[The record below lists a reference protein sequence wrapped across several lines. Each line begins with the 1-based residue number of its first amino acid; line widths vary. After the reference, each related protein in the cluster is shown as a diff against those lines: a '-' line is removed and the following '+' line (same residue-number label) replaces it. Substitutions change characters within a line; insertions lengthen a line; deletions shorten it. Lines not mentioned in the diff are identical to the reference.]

1 MTEQDRQHALRV
13 VNHASESIFTK
24 YAAGIKEHGGH
35 LPCKGG
41 LHGEAWAEDVDL
53 SVYLSTLREQLVAI
67 HANRGEHPQE
77 AASALRLLL
86 YGDPSD
92 TLPGTVIKP

>member
-1 MTEQDRQHALRV
+1 MTDTQHNHAIRV
-13 VNHASESIFTK
+13 VNHASESILSR
-24 YAAGIKEHGGH
+24 YRAGQAAHGGT
-35 LPCKGG
+35 LFCKGG
-41 LHGEAWAEDVDL
+41 LHAEAWAEAVDL
-53 SVYLSTLREQLVAI
+53 IVYLSTLHEQLVAI
-67 HANRGEHPQE
+67 HANMVEHPQE

>member
-1 MTEQDRQHALRV
+1 MTDQQRAHALRV
-13 VNHASESIFTK
+13 VNHASEAIINRYS
-24 YAAGIKEHGGH
+24 AGQAQHGGD
-35 LPCKGG
+35 LRCKGG
-41 LHGEAWAEDVDL
+41 LQQEAWAEAVDL
-53 SVYLSTLREQLVAI
+53 IVYLSTLREQLIAI
-67 HANRGEHPQE
+67 HANLVEHPQE